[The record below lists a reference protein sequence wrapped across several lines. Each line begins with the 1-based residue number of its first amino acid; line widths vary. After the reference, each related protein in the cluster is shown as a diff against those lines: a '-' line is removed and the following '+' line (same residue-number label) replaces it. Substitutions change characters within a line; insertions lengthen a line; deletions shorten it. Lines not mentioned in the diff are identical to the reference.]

1 MTLLKY
7 QNVKKHHDPRLNDRG
22 YSYFFSFCPFSYAM
36 VIFVRNNI
44 FIVYPHRTQRIF
56 IPKYYH
62 DRRRTNFLK
71 DLRFAGEKPELD
83 EIYFQ
88 ENQIL
93 RRKLYEY
100 VQSNNNTFN
109 LTDENLDFYF
119 PDKWYNSTG
128 YTINRFSFKIEKAP
142 TELKTILD
150 PKDSLINLESG
161 IEEINLPDEEKF
173 LTKTEREIANKLSEY
188 RAIPTKNFINE
199 SYFLYDKS
207 NLIKKAYIT
216 ALNKR

>member
-1 MTLLKY
+1 
-7 QNVKKHHDPRLNDRG
+7 
-22 YSYFFSFCPFSYAM
+22 M
-36 VIFVRNNI
+36 VIFVRSNI
-44 FIVYPHRTQRIF
+44 FIAYPHRTQRIF
-56 IPKYYH
+56 VPKYYH

-161 IEEINLPDEEKF
+161 IEEINLPDEENF

-207 NLIKKAYIT
+207 NLMKKAYIT